1 MSAIAAELNREGV
14 RWLAEP
20 GRRTAMQRT
29 TEVEMSTTE
38 SGRNDDTTPVRR
50 IAENVRIGGNLTVGS
65 IGYGAIQLTGPKVW
79 GEHPDQDNGVAL
91 LRGAV
96 AEGVAFI
103 DTADVY
109 GPHSNEQLIREAL
122 HAYPEH
128 VVVATKGG
136 FVPGGPS

>member
-1 MSAIAAELNREGV
+1 MSAIAAELNREGGA
-14 RWLAEP
+14 LA
-20 GRRTAMQRT
+20 RRTWPAHRHAT
-29 TEVEMSTTE
+29 HYG
-38 SGRNDDTTPVRR
+38 GRDEHHRVGKERRHHTGQTDRREREDRRRPDRREHRLRRHPV
-50 IAENVRIGGNLTVGS
+50 A
-65 IGYGAIQLTGPKVW
+65 GPKVW

-122 HAYPEH
+122 HAHPEH